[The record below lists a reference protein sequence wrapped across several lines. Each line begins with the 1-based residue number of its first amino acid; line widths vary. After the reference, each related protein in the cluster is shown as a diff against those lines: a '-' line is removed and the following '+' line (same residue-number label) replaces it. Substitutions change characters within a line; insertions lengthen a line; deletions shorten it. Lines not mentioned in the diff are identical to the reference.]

1 MLLHDCPKFGQLF
14 MMSKT
19 GYFYMY
25 EISTCAQ
32 LARQQLTN
40 FLPVVACR
48 NPVTDGM
55 VFIDKG
61 GVVHSVNVEGTKLVQ
76 YVCKSLNSELGINLA
91 KRFGLTGVD
100 DIFTSQF
107 N

>member
-1 MLLHDCPKFGQLF
+1 M
-14 MMSKT
+14 
-19 GYFYMY
+19 
-25 EISTCAQ
+25 A
-32 LARQQLTN
+32 
-40 FLPVVACR
+40 
-48 NPVTDGM
+48 
-55 VFIDKG
+55 FIDKG

-100 DIFTSQF
+100 DIFISQF